1 MKILD
6 HSQILQKIKRMA
18 IEIYERHAEEAFIYL
33 AGINKNGLRLATILQ
48 AELNKLS
55 PLKAEIIKISLS
67 PANPLT
73 QTIDLDVD
81 TSKLKSKVI
90 IIVDDV
96 ANTGRTIFYAFKPFM
111 QIIPKKIEVAV
122 LVDRTHKAFPVHVG
136 FVGICL
142 ATTVKDNILVNL
154 ESENDWRVSLQ

>member
-6 HSQILQKIKRMA
+6 HSQISQKIKRMA
-18 IEIYERHAEEAFIYL
+18 IEIYERHADEAFIYL

-48 AELNKLS
+48 TELKQLS
-55 PLKAEIIKISLS
+55 PLNAEIIQIELN

-73 QTIDLDVD
+73 QSIELNVES
-81 TSKLKSKVI
+81 SKLKNKVI

-111 QIIPKKIEVAV
+111 QIIPKRIEAAV

-136 FVGICL
+136 FV
-142 ATTVKDNILVNL
+142 
-154 ESENDWRVSLQ
+154 